1 MLVEFR
7 VENFR
12 NFREELIYKLN
23 DIKKYNFNQEAIKSN
38 IAKNCLIYGSNNS
51 GKTNLGLAIF
61 DISFTLSDKDKEYVL
76 EPYTNLYSSGTTKF
90 YYKFKFD
97 SLILTY
103 KYEKSND
110 KTITT
115 EEVFV
120 NDRRVVHY
128 DHRKRESEIDWLNSI
143 ICNYPIVKSG
153 VSIMKGLRNY
163 LELISSEYRNIFIKI
178 FDFVDH
184 MRLFSDLD
192 SNEYIEKYIIEKKK
206 IKQLEKF
213 LREFEIQYTLVE
225 GKNNEEKI
233 ILCDYAGTKVNF
245 NKVASRGT
253 CNLILC
259 YYIILQ
265 LEEASFVFIDDFALC
280 YHEDVARGIIKK
292 IVDSRAQVI
301 MTTYNTYL
309 MSNDILRPDCCFQ
322 LKDGKIGSFSNST
335 LKELRKAHNIEKMYR
350 AGVFE

>member
-1 MLVEFR
+1 
-7 VENFR
+7 
-12 NFREELIYKLN
+12 
-23 DIKKYNFNQEAIKSN
+23 
-38 IAKNCLIYGSNNS
+38 
-51 GKTNLGLAIF
+51 
-61 DISFTLSDKDKEYVL
+61 
-76 EPYTNLYSSGTTKF
+76 
-90 YYKFKFD
+90 
-97 SLILTY
+97 
-103 KYEKSND
+103 
-110 KTITT
+110 
-115 EEVFV
+115 
-120 NDRRVVHY
+120 VVHY

-153 VSIMKGLRNY
+153 VSIMKGLRNC